1 MRVIKDKKPK
11 GATIKDIM
19 AFGPCDR
26 YPEERLRELV
36 MKSCGK
42 IKRVYAE
49 DVLRVK
55 LDKPDDYAWL
65 LFRPEFIGE
74 RTLHQIAIFC
84 WEKIARPIWE
94 KNYPNDKRPHDAVE
108 VKKLW
113 LDGKASDEE
122 LDAARAAAMAA
133 ARAAAY
139 KKILTYV
146 KHQIRRGQ

>member
-26 YPEERLRELV
+26 YPEERLRKLV